1 MDLRVAGIQVQSPN
15 PKNSEIEIRK
25 KVKCPFFFENL
36 SSTRDKTVSERG
48 LLGVKAREVKE
59 VPKCRSLEVPTTSI
73 SLVCPPLWPDQGV
86 MT

>member
-1 MDLRVAGIQVQSPN
+1 MQSPN

-25 KVKCPFFFENL
+25 KVRCLFVENL

-59 VPKCRSLEVPTTSI
+59 VPKCRSLKVPTASNFPR
-73 SLVCPPLWPDQGV
+73 LVHQFDPIKV
-86 MT
+86 